1 VTRIPGDLDRPDQF
15 LFGLTA
21 RQLLIVA
28 PAFAIIALVAWLMTT
43 VLQLPLAL
51 TMPVLAILSGL
62 AISTTLVKAD
72 GLSPDRLAGAFFQY
86 IRAPRRLVWAPE
98 GTPPLP
104 RRLRGLQRRNKARHS
119 LGQFE
124 EPWKGFRDGDVDL
137 GDACVRLLAVSSLDL
152 QLRSDKETRVLTE
165 GFGRLLNALDDS
177 LCVIVRG
184 EPIDLEE
191 AAVTAELAG
200 ASQDNGAISAFG
212 ADHAAFLRS
221 ISGGLRRQVYIVVR
235 GADGAQLDA
244 RCEEILTLLV
254 PFGIRAARLGKEET
268 VGLLAR
274 ATGGGVPGSGQA
286 APGETVR
293 GGVADAIS
301 P

>member
-1 VTRIPGDLDRPDQF
+1 MPAPIRPGMSMTLLRRPAAASAVNNTVPP
-15 LFGLTA
+15 GA
-21 RQLLIVA
+21 SIA
-28 PAFAIIALVAWLMTT
+28 PALET
-43 VLQLPLAL
+43 
-51 TMPVLAILSGL
+51 
-62 AISTTLVKAD
+62 
-72 GLSPDRLAGAFFQY
+72 
-86 IRAPRRLVWAPE
+86 RLVTFWPLGSS
-98 GTPPLP
+98 GTL
-104 RRLRGLQRRNKARHS
+104 
-119 LGQFE
+119 
-124 EPWKGFRDGDVDL
+124 
-137 GDACVRLLAVSSLDL
+137 
-152 QLRSDKETRVLTE
+152 
-165 GFGRLLNALDDS
+165 
-177 LCVIVRG
+177 
-184 EPIDLEE
+184 
-191 AAVTAELAG
+191 VTAELAG
-200 ASQDNGAISAFG
+200 ASQDNGAISTFG

-254 PFGIRAARLGKEET
+254 PFGIRASRLGKEET

>member
-1 VTRIPGDLDRPDQF
+1 MTRIPGDLDRPDQF

-21 RQLLIVA
+21 RQLLVIG
-28 PAFAIIALVAWLMTT
+28 PAFLLIAGVGWLLTT
-43 VLQLPLAL
+43 VLRLPLFVV
-51 TMPVLAILSGL
+51 MPVLAILSGA
-62 AISTTLVKAD
+62 AISTTLIKQD
-72 GLSPDRLAGAFFQY
+72 GMSPDRLAAAFIQY
-86 IRAPRRLVWAPE
+86 MRAPKRRVWTPE
-98 GTPPLP
+98 GSPPLP
-104 RRLRGLQRRNKARHS
+104 RRLRGLGRKAKARG

-152 QLRSDKETRVLTE
+152 QLRSEKETRALTE

-184 EPIDLEE
+184 EPIDLER
-191 AAVTAELAG
+191 AAVAAELSG
-200 ASQDNGAISAFG
+200 ASQDNDPIGSYG

-235 GADGAQLDA
+235 GADGPQLDA

-254 PFGIRAARLGKEET
+254 PFGIRATQLEKEDT
-268 VGLLAR
+268 VALLAR
-274 ATGGGVPGSGQA
+274 ATGGEAPWPGQA
-286 APGETVR
+286 SPGEPVK
-293 GGVADAIS
+293 GGADAIAS
-301 P
+301 

>member
-1 VTRIPGDLDRPDQF
+1 MTRIPGDLDRPDQF

-21 RQLLIVA
+21 RQLMIVA
-28 PAFAIIALVAWLMTT
+28 PAFAIIALLAWLMTT
-43 VLQLPLAL
+43 VLQLPLAV
-51 TMPVLAILSGL
+51 TMPILAILTGL
-62 AISTTLVKAD
+62 AISTTLIKAD
-72 GLSPDRLAGAFFQY
+72 GMSPDRLAGAFFQY

-254 PFGIRAARLGKEET
+254 PFGIRATRLGKEET

>member
-1 VTRIPGDLDRPDQF
+1 MTRIPGDLDRPDQF
-15 LFGLTA
+15 LFGLSA
-21 RQLLIVA
+21 RQLLVIA
-28 PAFAIIALVAWLMTT
+28 PAFLVIAGIAWLFVT
-43 VLQLPLAL
+43 VLRLPLVVV
-51 TMPVLAILSGL
+51 MPVLAVLSGA
-62 AISTTLVKAD
+62 AISTTLIKQD
-72 GLSPDRLAGAFFQY
+72 GMSPDRLVGAF
-86 IRAPRRLVWAPE
+86 IRYMRVPKRLVWTPE

-104 RRLRGLQRRNKARHS
+104 RRLRGLRRRTTERHG

-152 QLRSDKETRVLTE
+152 QLRSEKETRVLTE

-177 LCVIVRG
+177 LCVVVRG
-184 EPIDLEE
+184 EPIDLEK

-200 ASQDNGAISAFG
+200 ASQDNGPISSFG

-235 GADGAQLDA
+235 GADGPQLDA

-254 PFGIRAARLGKEET
+254 PFGIRATQLGQEET

-274 ATGGGVPGSGQA
+274 ATGSE
-286 APGETVR
+286 APGPGRASPGEPVK
-293 GGVADAIS
+293 GGADAIA

>member
-1 VTRIPGDLDRPDQF
+1 MTRIPGDLDRPDQF

-21 RQLLIVA
+21 RQLVIIA
-28 PAFAIIALVAWLMTT
+28 PAFGVIAVLAWLLSS
-43 VLQLPLAL
+43 VLRLPLEVV
-51 TMPVLAILSGL
+51 MPVLAVLSGL
-62 AISTTLVKAD
+62 AISTTLIKQD
-72 GLSPDRLAGAFFQY
+72 GMSPDRLAGAFVQY
-86 IRAPRRLVWAPE
+86 MRAPRRLVWAPE

-104 RRLRGLQRRNKARHS
+104 RRLRGLQRRAKPRGG

-152 QLRSDKETRVLTE
+152 QLRSEKETRVLTE

-184 EPIDLEE
+184 EPIDLEQ
-191 AAVTAELAG
+191 AAVSAEIAG
-200 ASQDNGAISAFG
+200 ASQDNGAFSTFG

-235 GADGAQLDA
+235 GADGPQLDA
-244 RCEEILTLLV
+244 RYEEILTLLV
-254 PFGIRAARLGKEET
+254 PFGIRAALLGTAET
-268 VGLLAR
+268 VALLAR
-274 ATGGGVPGSGQA
+274 ATGSDVPGPGMATPGQPVTGGVGA
-286 APGETVR
+286 TAP
-293 GGVADAIS
+293 
-301 P
+301 